1 MAKPS
6 GSGESQELRDLRQQV
21 EWQDEERRKVGRKLT
36 EIEQRVLLQEREIA
50 PRDQRI
56 QDLEAQIS
64 NLSSQLSRL
73 PQIDVKLSQF
83 KDDIVQMIEQYDQRR
98 VQAQAE
104 MEALRRVEHESN
116 VREIA
121 DVRKELPAIP
131 RLERDREMRQAE
143 ETRLANLIGQQQ
155 NKITAVA
162 NRVDTWENSH
172 TFLEEKE
179 KQNTRNISEAQAKL
193 VEINKRWSPIH
204 DRLDVLTSNVSKLDI
219 NIRNVSEAQQEIRD
233 STKGWMEQI
242 QIGEYERN
250 QRLESWRQV
259 LEENAKTIEQFSKDW
274 IMFSDQYKEAKMAV
288 QTLAPWQAQLEQQQ
302 RDLAELLRV
311 EHSRLQSHMENF
323 LLENDKK
330 WRSFEVEIEQ
340 RWAGLNRQSR
350 QILEQIT
357 LLEEELKVI
366 EQDKETLWR
375 VQTAQSD
382 ALKQWPRLWLEEV
395 EKAVSRNPSRRRQP
409 ALVPVRE
416 E

>member
-73 PQIDVKLSQF
+73 PQIDVQLSQF

-131 RLERDREMRQAE
+131 RLQRDMEMRQAE

>member
-1 MAKPS
+1 MAKPT
-6 GSGESQELRDLRQQV
+6 GSNESQEIRDLRQQV

-36 EIEQRVLLQEREIA
+36 EIEQRVILQEREIA
-50 PRDQRI
+50 SRDQRI
-56 QDLEAQIS
+56 QDLETQIS
-64 NLSSQLSRL
+64 NLSSQISRL
-73 PQIDVKLSQF
+73 PQVDVQLSKF
-83 KDDIVQMIEQYDQRR
+83 KDEIVQMIEQYDQRR

-131 RLERDREMRQAE
+131 RLQRDMEMRQAE
-143 ETRLANLIGQQQ
+143 ENRLANLIGQQQ
-155 NKITAVA
+155 NKITAVG
-162 NRVDTWENSH
+162 NRVDTWENSL

-179 KQNTRNISEAQAKL
+179 KQNTRNIGEVQAKL

-204 DRLDVLTSNVSKLDI
+204 DRLDVLTSNSSKLDAA
-219 NIRNVSEAQQEIRD
+219 IRGVSEAQQEIRE

-259 LEENAKTIEQFSKDW
+259 LDDNAKTIEQFSKEW
-274 IMFSDQYKEAKMAV
+274 VMFSDQYKEAKMAV
-288 QTLAPWQAQLEQQQ
+288 QTLAPWQAQIEQQQ
-302 RDLAELLRV
+302 RDTAELLRV
-311 EHSRLQSHMENF
+311 EHSRLQSQWENF

-330 WRSFEVEIEQ
+330 WRAFEVEIEQ
-340 RWAGLNRQSR
+340 RWSGLNRQGR
-350 QILEQIT
+350 QILEQIA
-357 LLEEELKVI
+357 LLEEQLKLV

-375 VQTAQSD
+375 VQTAQAD

>member
-131 RLERDREMRQAE
+131 RLQRDMEMRQAE

-288 QTLAPWQAQLEQQQ
+288 QTLAPWQAQIEQQQ

>member
-56 QDLEAQIS
+56 QDLEAQLS

-131 RLERDREMRQAE
+131 RLQRDMEMRQAE

>member
-131 RLERDREMRQAE
+131 RLQRDMEMRQAE

>member
-21 EWQDEERRKVGRKLT
+21 EWQDEERRKAGRKLT

-50 PRDQRI
+50 SRDQRI

-73 PQIDVKLSQF
+73 PQIDVQLSQF

-131 RLERDREMRQAE
+131 RLQRDMEMRQAE

-162 NRVDTWENSH
+162 NRVDTWENSL

-366 EQDKETLWR
+366 EHDKETLWR

>member
-1 MAKPS
+1 
-6 GSGESQELRDLRQQV
+6 
-21 EWQDEERRKVGRKLT
+21 
-36 EIEQRVLLQEREIA
+36 
-50 PRDQRI
+50 
-56 QDLEAQIS
+56 
-64 NLSSQLSRL
+64 
-73 PQIDVKLSQF
+73 
-83 KDDIVQMIEQYDQRR
+83 MIEQYDQRR

-131 RLERDREMRQAE
+131 RLQRDMEMRQAE

-288 QTLAPWQAQLEQQQ
+288 QTLAPWQAQIEQQQ

>member
-1 MAKPS
+1 MCS
-6 GSGESQELRDLRQQV
+6 SDL
-21 EWQDEERRKVGRKLT
+21 EERRKVGRKLT

-131 RLERDREMRQAE
+131 RLQRDMEMRQAE

-288 QTLAPWQAQLEQQQ
+288 QTLAPWQAQIEQQQ

>member
-1 MAKPS
+1 MAKPT
-6 GSGESQELRDLRQQV
+6 GSTESPELRDLRQQV
-21 EWQDEERRKVGRKLT
+21 EWYDEERRKTTRKLT
-36 EIEQRVLLQEREIA
+36 ELEQRVVLQEREIA
-50 PRDQRI
+50 ARDQRI
-56 QDLEAQIS
+56 EDLETQIT

-73 PQIDVKLSQF
+73 PQVDVQLSKF
-83 KDDIVQMIEQYDQRR
+83 KDEIVQMIEAYDQRR
-98 VQAQAE
+98 VQSQAE

-131 RLERDREMRQAE
+131 RLQRDMEMRQAE
-143 ETRLANLIGQQQ
+143 ENRLANLIGQQQ
-155 NKITAVA
+155 NKISAVS
-162 NRVDTWENSH
+162 NRVDTWENSL

-179 KQNTRNISEAQAKL
+179 KQNTRNISESQAKL
-193 VEINKRWSPIH
+193 VEINKRWGPIN
-204 DRLDVLTSNVSKLDI
+204 DRLDVLSSNLSKLDS
-219 NIRNVSEAQQEIRD
+219 NLRSLVDTQQDIRE

-250 QRLESWRQV
+250 QRLESWRE
-259 LEENAKTIEQFSKDW
+259 LLDDHARTMEQFSKEW
-274 IMFSDQYKEAKMAV
+274 VTFSDQYKEAKMAV
-288 QTLAPWQAQLEQQQ
+288 QTLAPWQAQIEQQQ
-302 RDLAELLRV
+302 RETAELLRV
-311 EHSRLQSHMENF
+311 EHGRLQSQWENF

-340 RWAGLNRQSR
+340 RWSGLNRQGR
-350 QILEQIT
+350 QILEQIA
-357 LLEEELKVI
+357 LLEEQLKAV

-375 VQTAQSD
+375 VQTAQAD

-395 EKAVSRNPSRRRQP
+395 EKAVSRNPGRRRQP

>member
-1 MAKPS
+1 MAKPT
-6 GSGESQELRDLRQQV
+6 GSSESQELRDLRQQV

-36 EIEQRVLLQEREIA
+36 EIEQRVVLQEREISS
-50 PRDQRI
+50 RDQRI
-56 QDLEAQIS
+56 QDLEAQIA
-64 NLSSQLSRL
+64 NLTSQLSRL
-73 PQIDVKLSQF
+73 PQVDVQLSQF
-83 KDDIVQMIEQYDQRR
+83 KDEIVQMIEQYDQRR

-131 RLERDREMRQAE
+131 RLQRDMEMRQAE

-155 NKITAVA
+155 NKITAVG
-162 NRVDTWENSH
+162 NRVDTWENSL

-179 KQNTRNISEAQAKL
+179 KQNTRNIGEVQAKL

-204 DRLDVLTSNVSKLDI
+204 DRLDVLTSNASKLDI
-219 NIRNVSEAQQEIRD
+219 NIRNLMEAQQEIRE

-274 IMFSDQYKEAKMAV
+274 VLFSDQYKEAKMAV
-288 QTLAPWQAQLEQQQ
+288 QTLAPWQAQIEQQQ
-302 RDLAELLRV
+302 RETAELLRV
-311 EHSRLQSHMENF
+311 EHGRIQSHWENF

-330 WRSFEVEIEQ
+330 WRTFEVEIEQ
-340 RWAGLNRQSR
+340 RWSGLNRQGR

-357 LLEEELKVI
+357 RLEEELKAV

-375 VQTAQSD
+375 VQTAQAD

-395 EKAVSRNPSRRRQP
+395 EKAVSRNPGRRRQP

>member
-1 MAKPS
+1 MAKPT

-36 EIEQRVLLQEREIA
+36 EIEQRVVLQEREIA
-50 PRDQRI
+50 ARDQRI
-56 QDLEAQIS
+56 QDLETQIANLASQIS
-64 NLSSQLSRL
+64 RMPQVDVQLG
-73 PQIDVKLSQF
+73 QF
-83 KDDIVQMIEQYDQRR
+83 KDDIVQMLEQYDHRR

-104 MEALRRVEHESN
+104 MEAMRRVEHESN

-131 RLERDREMRQAE
+131 RLQRDMEMRQAE

-155 NKITAVA
+155 NKMTAVG
-162 NRVDTWENSH
+162 NRVDTWENSL

-179 KQNTRNISEAQAKL
+179 KQNTRNIGEVQAKL
-193 VEINKRWSPIH
+193 VEINKRWSPIL
-204 DRLDVLTSNVSKLDI
+204 DRLDVLSSNTSKLDI
-219 NIRNVSEAQQEIRD
+219 NIRNVAEAQQEIRD

-259 LEENAKTIEQFSKDW
+259 LEDNAKTIAQFSKEW
-274 IMFSDQYKEAKMAV
+274 VTFSDQYKEAKMAV
-288 QTLAPWQAQLEQQQ
+288 QTLAPWQAQIEQQQ
-302 RDLAELLRV
+302 RDTAELLRV
-311 EHSRLQSHMENF
+311 EHSRLQSHWENF

-340 RWAGLNRQSR
+340 RWAGLNRQGR

-357 LLEEELKVI
+357 LLEEQLKVI

-375 VQTAQSD
+375 VQTAQAD